1 MQRKTWEE
9 NPYRFFRRKVTALF
23 AIFHCEM

>member
-9 NPYRFFRRKVTALF
+9 NPYRFFRCKVKDLF